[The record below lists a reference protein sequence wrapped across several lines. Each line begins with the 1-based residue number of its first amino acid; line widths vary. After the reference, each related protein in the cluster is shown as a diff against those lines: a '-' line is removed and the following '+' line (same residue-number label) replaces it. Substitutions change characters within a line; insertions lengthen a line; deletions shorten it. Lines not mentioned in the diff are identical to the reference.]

1 VEPDFARLRAAFE
14 QRPPAFL
21 DAEQTLFL
29 RGRACDYAP
38 ARHGRNAGG
47 RDGGAAKRRRNRPLA
62 RDGAKASPAAHTRP
76 ASDLESADVMAAIDT
91 RLSVNLNKV
100 ALLRNQ
106 RDVGYPSVLD
116 AARLVVKAGAHGITV
131 HPRPDERHIRRTD
144 ATELAALIRNEFGPN
159 IEYNIEGFPT
169 PEFIELIGEV
179 RPDQVTLVPDAP
191 DQRTSDHGWDLKEP
205 RRLRPLIRELKASGA
220 RISLF
225 MDPDPGIIATAAT
238 VGADR
243 IELYTGPYAA
253 AFPAAEAQL
262 LLRRYVQAAEAA
274 MEAGLGV
281 NAGHDLNLD
290 NLPAF
295 CQAVPQLA
303 EVSIGHAITA
313 DALRIGFPDAVEA
326 YLLALKRIGPPTDQ
340 SPP

>member
-1 VEPDFARLRAAFE
+1 MPKPFDDIE
-14 QRPPAFL
+14 
-21 DAEQTLFL
+21 DA
-29 RGRACDYAP
+29 
-38 ARHGRNAGG
+38 
-47 RDGGAAKRRRNRPLA
+47 
-62 RDGAKASPAAHTRP
+62 
-76 ASDLESADVMAAIDT
+76 I
-91 RLSVNLNKV
+91 
-100 ALLRNQ
+100 
-106 RDVGYPSVLD
+106 RDVRKGKFII
-116 AARLVVKAGAHGITV
+116 LV
-131 HPRPDERHIRRTD
+131 D
-144 ATELAALIRNEFGPN
+144 
-159 IEYNIEGFPT
+159 
-169 PEFIELIGEV
+169 EV

-205 RRLRPLIRELKASGA
+205 RRLRPLIRALKASGA

-253 AFPAAEAQL
+253 AFAAAEAPL

-274 MEAGLGV
+274 TEAGLGV

-295 CQAVPQLA
+295 CQAIPQLV

-313 DALRIGFPDAVEA
+313 DALRIGFPAAVEA
-326 YLLALKRIGPPTDQ
+326 YLRALKRVGLQADPSTQ
-340 SPP
+340 